1 MSSFAADN
9 SWLTCSLLQNLHI
22 CLSLQ
27 VVNFTLRTLRYAQY
41 GQHFRNWRSQ
51 HYADCFYFQEKSNL
65 FSWWPRNPGQWFK
78 KYPPA
83 SKGHSKAWQ
92 PVRQA
97 SMLATADIS
106 QDIEHWRHRREGLGW
121 RQRCDG
127 PRHTYRRFYVSCI
140 SHSARSSQPQLALA
154 VRGIFGKL
162 IRSVGCRYF
171 PNRST
176 IPCRHKDPEK
186 AISFSNTP
194 TRGLNLLPPRARV
207 YEAKMTSPLSHA
219 HLRWTFN

>member
-1 MSSFAADN
+1 MLGSCHWEHSVEN
-9 SWLTCSLLQNLHI
+9 LTKPQEVTWFNVCCKMNIGTFRS
-22 CLSLQ
+22 
-27 VVNFTLRTLRYAQY
+27 RTQL
-41 GQHFRNWRSQ
+41 
-51 HYADCFYFQEKSNL
+51 
-65 FSWWPRNPGQWFK
+65 
-78 KYPPA
+78 
-83 SKGHSKAWQ
+83 
-92 PVRQA
+92 
-97 SMLATADIS
+97 
-106 QDIEHWRHRREGLGW
+106 
-121 RQRCDG
+121 
-127 PRHTYRRFYVSCI
+127 VSCI
-140 SHSARSSQPQLALA
+140 SHSGRSSQPQLALA

-219 HLRWTFN
+219 HLRWTFNF